1 MSKFAAGKKAFGI
14 SDRSGFRYP
23 LHRMR
28 KEWTGMIVGYDEF
41 EPKQP
46 QLHPRKKVS
55 DPQALKNPRPDRIE
69 PLDVYVGVKIVEIN
83 PFVELKSFGQVGS
96 VTVEV

>member
-1 MSKFAAGKKAFGI
+1 MAYASGKHAYGI
-14 SDRSGFRYP
+14 SDRSGRRYR
-23 LHRMR
+23 LREM
-28 KEWTGMIVGYDEF
+28 KTEWTGAKVGPDEF